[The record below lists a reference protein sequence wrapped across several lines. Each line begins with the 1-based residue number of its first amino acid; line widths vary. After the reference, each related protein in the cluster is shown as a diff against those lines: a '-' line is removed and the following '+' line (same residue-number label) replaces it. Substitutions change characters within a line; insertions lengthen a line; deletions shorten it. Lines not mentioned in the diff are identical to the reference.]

1 MQKQQLINLVNKYLE
16 GNCSPDEELLLER
29 YLEYVNK
36 GKTDW
41 NEKELGDKKIVEE
54 KVYSKITNII
64 ALKENNSRPKIIA
77 SPYLLKIAASIIFLI
92 AALTSVLYI
101 SGVFNN
107 NSKVDIWK
115 ERVTVPGERLVIKLA
130 DSSEIVLNAGSR
142 LKYPAV
148 FPGNTRE
155 VYLEGEAY
163 FEVKHDI
170 TKPFIVHTTNISTTV
185 LGTKFNV
192 CAFTDDKNISVSLVE
207 GSVKVTEIRPNAG
220 DKYSILR
227 PNDKLVYNFKSKS
240 SKIEKFDLL
249 EAIGW
254 KDNILKFKDEPLKN
268 VFLKLERAYG
278 IKFKLESKSFEN
290 YLITTNFQKAPV
302 ETVSQI
308 LKKLTGLDYRTIKEN
323 NQVKEIVF
331 FKR

>member
-1 MQKQQLINLVNKYLE
+1 MQKQQLINLVSKYLE

-36 GKTDW
+36 GKADW

-54 KVYSKITNII
+54 KIYSKIANII
-64 ALKENNSRPKIIA
+64 ALKEKDSKPKIIT
-77 SPYLLKIAASIIFLI
+77 SPYMLKIAASIIFLI

-115 ERVTVPGERLVIKLA
+115 ERVTVPGEKLVMKLA
-130 DSSEIVLNAGSR
+130 DSSEIILNAGSR

-148 FPGNTRE
+148 FSGNTRE

-192 CAFTDDKNISVSLVE
+192 CAFADDKNISISLVE
-207 GSVKVTEIRPNAG
+207 GSVKVTEITPNAG
-220 DKYSILR
+220 DKSSILR

-240 SKIEKFDLL
+240 SKIEKFDSL

-268 VFLKLERAYG
+268 VFVKLERAYG

-302 ETVSQI
+302 ETVSKI
-308 LKKLTGLDYRTIKEN
+308 IKKLTGLDYRTIKEN